1 MRLLFATLAVT
12 AAVSGFAQAP
22 VEDVRQRKD
31 AILDGQQKAG
41 AAYRELQQAGYA
53 SRQAEQDFR
62 QADADYKSAQKRAD
76 ELKRV
81 ADAAK
86 KNLDAAKA
94 REAKIRKSY
103 DAALNSVDQNSRSPA
118 PK

>member
-1 MRLLFATLAVT
+1 MRILLAALAVT

-22 VEDVRQRKD
+22 VEDAPQRQD
-31 AILDGQQKAG
+31 AILQGQQKAG
-41 AAYRELQQAGYA
+41 VAYRELQQAGYA
-53 SRQAEQDFR
+53 IKQAEQDFR
-62 QADADYKSAQKRAD
+62 QADADYKTAQKRAAA
-76 ELKRV
+76 LKRQ

-86 KNLDAAKA
+86 KSLDAAKA

-103 DAALNSVDQNSRSPA
+103 DAALNAVDQNSRRPA